1 MRAFLSALFL
11 GLFLVTPSLIRAE
24 DAPGSKAVI
33 DKALQAAGG
42 ADKVSKPCALVWKY
56 KGTFSGLGDPI
67 EISGEVIQQSGKGQY
82 KNTVNFEFM
91 GNKGTRI
98 VVFDGTKGWA
108 TLMGMTME
116 MGEDEVAETAEQTY
130 ATRLADL
137 SRIQDPALKFEPLG
151 ESKVGD
157 KTVIGFKV
165 TSPGHKEV
173 KLYFDKASGLVAK
186 VQRTAKD
193 TMNNV
198 DVDQEQL
205 YEDYKEWPDGVKRAM
220 KQTTKRMGKD
230 FIATEVTDSK
240 VEPKVD
246 DKVFGKPD

>member
-1 MRAFLSALFL
+1 MRAFLCAVLL
-11 GLFLVTPSLIRAE
+11 GLFFTATSLHAE
-24 DAPGSKAVI
+24 DAAGAKDVIEKAV
-33 DKALQAAGG
+33 KAAGG

-67 EISGEVIQQSGKGQY
+67 ELTGEVIQQSAKGQY
-82 KNTVNFEFM
+82 KNVVNFEFM

-108 TLMGMTME
+108 SFMGMTME
-116 MGEDEVAETAEQTY
+116 MGEDELGETKEQIY
-130 ATRLADL
+130 ASRLADL
-137 SRIQDPALKFEPLG
+137 SGIQDPALKFESLG

-157 KTVIGFKV
+157 KAVVGFKV

-173 KLYFDKASGLVAK
+173 KLYFDKASGLVVKA
-186 VQRTAKD
+186 QRTAKN
-193 TMNNV
+193 TMTNE
-198 DVDQEQL
+198 DVDQDQI

-220 KQTTKRMGKD
+220 KQTSKRMGKD
-230 FIATEVTDSK
+230 FIATEVTESK

-246 DKVFGKPD
+246 DKIFSKPAE